1 MITDLKNISIKIQ
14 NREIV
19 EIKGLSGKA
28 QDWYVENGAYQVV
41 LVNKDWDYIIKI
53 PNRGYYDA
61 YRLIRDNNGFG
72 ELNFEDPIT
81 KYSLD
86 DIKKIYALFSFHYEN
101 KIGPS
106 VGRIFEIKVNDEPY
120 FGFEMERLTQIPW
133 DKDIVN
139 KTGIEL
145 SDFDS
150 INNFASK
157 SINEPGGILYIYRI
171 HHVLTDHNSSP
182 FIMWDE
188 ADNLTLP
195 FKVETSIFYG
205 DGNGKPLMYDVDI
218 NDIESHYNTAF
229 IEDQI
234 KQREKEFLQKIV
246 L

>member
-1 MITDLKNISIKIQ
+1 MITDPKNISIKIQ
-14 NREIV
+14 NRKIV
-19 EIKGLSGKA
+19 EINGLSGTT
-28 QDWYVENGAYQVV
+28 QDWYVENGAYQVA

-53 PNRGYYDA
+53 PNRGYFDA

-101 KIGPS
+101 NIGPS

-120 FGFEMERLTQIPW
+120 FGFEMERLPQIPW
-133 DKDIVN
+133 YMDIVN
-139 KTGIEL
+139 KTGIEA
-145 SDFDS
+145 SDVDS

-157 SINEPGGILYIYRI
+157 SMNEPGGILYIYRI
-171 HHVLTDHNSSP
+171 HHVLTDHNYSH
-182 FIMWDE
+182 FMVWDE
-188 ADNLTLP
+188 AENLTLP
-195 FKVETSIFYG
+195 YKVETSIFYG
-205 DGNGKPLMYDVDI
+205 DGNGNPLMYDVDI
-218 NDIESHYNTAF
+218 NDIERHYNTAF

-234 KQREKEFLQKIV
+234 KQRKKEFLQKIV